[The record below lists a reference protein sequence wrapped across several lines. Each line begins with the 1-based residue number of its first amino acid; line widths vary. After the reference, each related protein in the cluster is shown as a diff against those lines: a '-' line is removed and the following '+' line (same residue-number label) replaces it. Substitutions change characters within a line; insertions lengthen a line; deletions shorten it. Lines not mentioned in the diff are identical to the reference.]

1 MKKPAFSL
9 TLVLLLGACSPD
21 LSDKSWEV
29 DVLTPIAHTSL
40 EISDITGDSLID
52 VSSDSLLLLVRSQK
66 VYEFTLDDL
75 VDPFSTTFENTA
87 KLQTLDLGT
96 RKIDYAISLG
106 QLAAQQGPPFGNII
120 VANHGNN
127 LPFPAISIG
136 SPINYSIN
144 ANQFF
149 QSITLLDGWL
159 VFELRNELPIDL
171 INFEYDLINQQSQ
184 TLVTSGVIPLIP
196 ANGVA
201 KDSTQLNNMTVLE
214 GTLTAELKN
223 LESPG
228 SGGVAVPIDTSDQLK
243 IQVTVKDL
251 NPFEATAIFPAQD
264 LIDYTEEV
272 LFETDFEL
280 SRIVVDTGV
289 LYMQAISTVEEP
301 VILEYEI
308 PSATN
313 ANQNLLL
320 AGTLPSSPPN
330 GTSLYN
336 DSKNIR
342 DYSVNL
348 NGINFDPN
356 VKNTFFAQLRARID
370 SSGNMVFISLEDSI
384 YLTTGIQGLMP
395 SKIEGWLGR
404 DTISTDDEQL
414 PLFLFE
420 DIDGGSFDLAA
431 ARIRMELINHF
442 GADMQF
448 VLTDVRTENQA
459 SGQMASMNWTGL
471 GQALNLPSA
480 LDDAPNFQPIAHSE
494 SWQLDESNS
503 NLNELFNI
511 QPDRLIYDL
520 DLFINPSGIAD
531 PSGFAY
537 RHHPIEAWMH
547 VEIPLLLSLDGLLL
561 IDTSGFRYSDIDPND
576 RLIGGTLRLFA
587 DNFMPIEAEVD
598 LIAIDSLG
606 TPLDTLLGTEKIRA
620 ALLNAD
626 DRVESSLRTVIEY
639 PLDDRA
645 IEQLKKADRMVFK
658 GRYSTQDRPKRI
670 PLYEHYRTELKLSG
684 AFQFR
689 IN

>member
-1 MKKPAFSL
+1 MKNPTFSL
-9 TLVLLLGACSPD
+9 ILLLLLGACSPD

-184 TLVTSGVIPLIP
+184 TLVTSGIIPLIP

-308 PSATN
+308 PSATK

-459 SGQMASMNWTGL
+459 SGQMVSMNWTGL

-480 LDDAPNFQPIAHSE
+480 LDDAPNFQPVAHSE

>member
-1 MKKPAFSL
+1 MKDSIFLLP
-9 TLVLLLGACSPD
+9 LVLLIGSCAPD

-29 DVLTPIAHTSL
+29 DVLAPIARTSL

-136 SPINYSIN
+136 SPISYSIN

-184 TLVTSGVIPLIP
+184 TLVTSGIIPLIP

-308 PSATN
+308 PSATK

-480 LDDAPNFQPIAHSE
+480 LDDAPNFQPVAHSE
-494 SWQLDESNS
+494 SWQLDEGNS
-503 NLNELFNI
+503 NLDELFNI

-520 DLFINPSGIAD
+520 DLFINPSGIAN

-547 VEIPLLLSLDGLLL
+547 VEIPLVLSLDGLLL
-561 IDTSGFRYSDIDPND
+561 IDTSDFKYSDIDPKD

-606 TPLDTLLGTEKIRA
+606 TPLDTLLGTEKIQA

-626 DRVESSLRTVIEY
+626 ERVESSLRTVIEY
-639 PLDDRA
+639 PLDDQA
-645 IEQLKKADRMVFK
+645 IEQLKKANRMVFK
-658 GRYSTQDRPKRI
+658 GRYSTQDRPKHI

-689 IN
+689 IH

>member
-1 MKKPAFSL
+1 MKNPVFL
-9 TLVLLLGACSPD
+9 LILVLLLGACAPD

-184 TLVTSGVIPLIP
+184 TLVTSGIIPLIP

-308 PSATN
+308 PSATK

-459 SGQMASMNWTGL
+459 SGQMASMNWIGL
-471 GQALNLPSA
+471 GQALDLPSA
-480 LDDAPNFQPIAHSE
+480 LDDAPNFQPVAHSE

-520 DLFINPSGIAD
+520 DLFINPSGIAN
-531 PSGFAY
+531 PKGFAY

-547 VEIPLLLSLDGLLL
+547 VEIPLMLSLDGLLL
-561 IDTSGFRYSDIDPND
+561 IDTSAFKYSDIDPND

-598 LIAIDSLG
+598 LIAIDSTG
-606 TPLDTLLGTEKIRA
+606 TPLDTLLGTEKIQA

-626 DRVESSLRTVIEY
+626 ERVESSLRTIIEY
-639 PLDDRA
+639 PLDGQA

-689 IN
+689 IH

>member
-1 MKKPAFSL
+1 VKNPAFSL
-9 TLVLLLGACSPD
+9 ILLLLLGACSPD

-184 TLVTSGVIPLIP
+184 TLVTSGIIPLIP

-308 PSATN
+308 PSATK

-404 DTISTDDEQL
+404 DTISTDDEKL

-420 DIDGGSFDLAA
+420 DIEGGSFDLDA

-471 GQALNLPSA
+471 GQTLNLPSA
-480 LDDAPNFQPIAHSE
+480 LDDAPNFRPVAHSE

-520 DLFINPSGIAD
+520 DLFINPSGIAN

-547 VEIPLLLSLDGLLL
+547 VEIPLMLSLDGLLL
-561 IDTSGFRYSDIDPND
+561 IDTSDFRYSDIDPND

-606 TPLDTLLGTEKIRA
+606 TPLDTLLGTEKIQA

-639 PLDDRA
+639 PLDDQA

-670 PLYEHYRTELKLSG
+670 PLYEYYRTELKLSG

>member
-1 MKKPAFSL
+1 MKKTVFPL
-9 TLVLLLGACSPD
+9 VLVLLLGCCAPD
-21 LSDKSWEV
+21 LSDKNWEV
-29 DVLTPIAHTSL
+29 DVLTPIALTSL

-66 VYEFTLDDL
+66 VYEFSLDDL

-171 INFEYDLINQQSQ
+171 INFQYDLINQQSQ
-184 TLVTSGVIPLIP
+184 TLVTSGIIPLIP

-228 SGGVAVPIDTSDQLK
+228 SGGVAVPIDTSDQLN

-308 PSATN
+308 PSATK

-420 DIDGGSFDLAA
+420 DIDSGSFNLAT

-448 VLTDVRTENQA
+448 VLTDVRTENQT

-480 LDDAPNFQPIAHSE
+480 LDDAPNFQPVAHSE
-494 SWQLDESNS
+494 SWRLDESNS

-547 VEIPLLLSLDGLLL
+547 VEIPLILSLDGLLL
-561 IDTSGFRYSDIDPND
+561 IDTSDFRYSDIDPND

-598 LIAIDSLG
+598 LIAIDSTG
-606 TPLDTLLGTEKIRA
+606 TALDTLLGTEKIRA

-626 DRVESSLRTVIEY
+626 DRVETSLRTVIEY

>member
-1 MKKPAFSL
+1 MKNPTFSL
-9 TLVLLLGACSPD
+9 ILLLLLGACSPD

-184 TLVTSGVIPLIP
+184 TLVTSGIIPLIP

-308 PSATN
+308 PSATK

-459 SGQMASMNWTGL
+459 SGQMVSMNWTGL

-480 LDDAPNFQPIAHSE
+480 LDDAPNFQPVAHSE

-561 IDTSGFRYSDIDPND
+561 IDTSDFRYSDIDPND

-598 LIAIDSLG
+598 LIAIDSTG

>member
-1 MKKPAFSL
+1 MKKTTYS
-9 TLVLLLGACSPD
+9 LLLALLIGSCAPD

-29 DVLTPIAHTSL
+29 DVLTPIARTSL
-40 EISDITGDSLID
+40 EISDIVGDSLIG
-52 VSSDSLLLLVRSQK
+52 VSSDSLLSLVRSQK

-120 VANHGNN
+120 LANHGNN

-184 TLVTSGVIPLIP
+184 TLVTSGIIPLIP
-196 ANGVA
+196 AYGVA

-214 GTLTAELKN
+214 GTLMAELKN

-308 PSATN
+308 PSATKD
-313 ANQNLLL
+313 NQNLLL

-348 NGINFDPN
+348 NGINFDPS

-414 PLFLFE
+414 PLYLFE
-420 DIDGGSFDLAA
+420 DVQGGSFDLAA

-448 VLTDVRTENQA
+448 VLTDLRTKIQA
-459 SGQMASMNWTGL
+459 SGQMVSMNWTGL

-480 LDDAPNFQPIAHSE
+480 QDDAPNFRPIAHSE

-547 VEIPLLLSLDGLLL
+547 VEIPLVLSMDGLLL
-561 IDTSGFRYSDIDPND
+561 IDTSDFKYSDIDPND

-598 LIAIDSLG
+598 LIAIDSTG

-626 DRVESSLRTVIEY
+626 ERVESSLRTVIEY

-689 IN
+689 IH

>member
-1 MKKPAFSL
+1 MKIPAVSL
-9 TLVLLLGACSPD
+9 VLVLLLGSCASD

-159 VFELRNELPIDL
+159 IFELRNELPIDL

-184 TLVTSGVIPLIP
+184 TLVTSGIIPLIP

-201 KDSTQLNNMTVLE
+201 KDSTQLNNMTLLE

-228 SGGVAVPIDTSDQLK
+228 SGGVAVPIDTSDQLN

-308 PSATN
+308 PSATK

-342 DYSVNL
+342 GYSVNL

-395 SKIEGWLGR
+395 GKIEGWLGR

-459 SGQMASMNWTGL
+459 SGQMANMNWTGL

-480 LDDAPNFQPIAHSE
+480 LDDAPNFQPVAHSE

-520 DLFINPSGIAD
+520 DLFINPSGIAN

-547 VEIPLLLSLDGLLL
+547 VEIPLMLSLDGLLL
-561 IDTSGFRYSDIDPND
+561 IDTSDFKYSDIDPND
-576 RLIGGTLRLFA
+576 RLIGGILRLFA

-598 LIAIDSLG
+598 LIAIDSTG
-606 TPLDTLLGTEKIRA
+606 TPLDTLLGTEKIQA
-620 ALLNAD
+620 ALLNANE
-626 DRVESSLRTVIEY
+626 RVESSVRTIIEY
-639 PLDDRA
+639 PLDGQA

-689 IN
+689 IH

>member
-1 MKKPAFSL
+1 MKNPTFSL
-9 TLVLLLGACSPD
+9 ILLLLGACSSD

-29 DVLTPIAHTSL
+29 DVLAPIAHTSL

-184 TLVTSGVIPLIP
+184 TLVTSGIIPLIP

-308 PSATN
+308 PSATK

-420 DIDGGSFDLAA
+420 DIDGGSFNLAA

>member
-1 MKKPAFSL
+1 MKNPTFSL
-9 TLVLLLGACSPD
+9 ILLLLLGACSPD

-184 TLVTSGVIPLIP
+184 TLVTSGIIPLIP

-308 PSATN
+308 PSATK

-459 SGQMASMNWTGL
+459 SGQMVSMNWTGL

-480 LDDAPNFQPIAHSE
+480 LDDAPNFQPVAHSE

-561 IDTSGFRYSDIDPND
+561 IDTSDFRYSDIDPND

>member
-1 MKKPAFSL
+1 M
-9 TLVLLLGACSPD
+9 
-21 LSDKSWEV
+21 
-29 DVLTPIAHTSL
+29 LTPIAHTSL

-136 SPINYSIN
+136 SPISYSIN

-159 VFELRNELPIDL
+159 VFELRNQLPIDL

-184 TLVTSGVIPLIP
+184 TLVTSGIIPLIP

-201 KDSTQLNNMTVLE
+201 KDSTKLNNMTVLE

-308 PSATN
+308 PSATK

-480 LDDAPNFQPIAHSE
+480 LDDAPNFQPVAHSE
-494 SWQLDESNS
+494 SWQLDEGNS
-503 NLNELFNI
+503 NLDELFNI

-520 DLFINPSGIAD
+520 DLFINPSGIAN

-547 VEIPLLLSLDGLLL
+547 VEIPLVLSLDGLLL
-561 IDTSGFRYSDIDPND
+561 IDTSDFKYSDIDPND

-606 TPLDTLLGTEKIRA
+606 TPLDTLLGTEKIQA

-626 DRVESSLRTVIEY
+626 ERVESSLRTVIEY
-639 PLDDRA
+639 PLDDQA
-645 IEQLKKADRMVFK
+645 IEQLKKANRMVFK
-658 GRYSTQDRPKRI
+658 GRYSTQDRPKHI

-689 IN
+689 IH

>member
-1 MKKPAFSL
+1 MKESIFLLP
-9 TLVLLLGACSPD
+9 LVLLIGACSPD

-136 SPINYSIN
+136 SPISYSIN

-159 VFELRNELPIDL
+159 VFELRNQLPIDL

-184 TLVTSGVIPLIP
+184 TLVTSGIIPLIP

-308 PSATN
+308 PSATK

-480 LDDAPNFQPIAHSE
+480 LDDAPNFQPVAHSE
-494 SWQLDESNS
+494 SWQLDEGNS
-503 NLNELFNI
+503 NLDELFNI

-520 DLFINPSGIAD
+520 DLFINPSGIAN

-547 VEIPLLLSLDGLLL
+547 VEIPLVLSLDGLLL
-561 IDTSGFRYSDIDPND
+561 IDTSDFKYSDIDPND

-606 TPLDTLLGTEKIRA
+606 TPLDTLLGTEKIQA

-626 DRVESSLRTVIEY
+626 ERVESSLRTVIEY
-639 PLDDRA
+639 PLDDQA
-645 IEQLKKADRMVFK
+645 IEQLKKANRMVFK
-658 GRYSTQDRPKRI
+658 GRYSTQDRPKHI

-689 IN
+689 IH

>member
-1 MKKPAFSL
+1 M
-9 TLVLLLGACSPD
+9 
-21 LSDKSWEV
+21 
-29 DVLTPIAHTSL
+29 LTPIALTSL

-66 VYEFTLDDL
+66 VYEFSLDDL

-184 TLVTSGVIPLIP
+184 TLVTSGIIPLIP

-228 SGGVAVPIDTSDQLK
+228 SGGVAVPIDTSDQLN

-308 PSATN
+308 PSATK

-420 DIDGGSFDLAA
+420 DIDSGSFNLAT

-448 VLTDVRTENQA
+448 VLTDVRTENQT

-480 LDDAPNFQPIAHSE
+480 LDDAPNFQPVAHSE
-494 SWQLDESNS
+494 SWRLDESNS

-547 VEIPLLLSLDGLLL
+547 VEIPLILSLDGLLL
-561 IDTSGFRYSDIDPND
+561 IDTSDFRYSDIDPND

-598 LIAIDSLG
+598 LIAIDSKG
-606 TPLDTLLGTEKIRA
+606 TALDTLLGTEKIRA

-626 DRVESSLRTVIEY
+626 DRVETSLRTVIEY

>member
-1 MKKPAFSL
+1 MKNPTFSL
-9 TLVLLLGACSPD
+9 ILLLLLGACSPD

-184 TLVTSGVIPLIP
+184 TLVTSGIIPLIP

-308 PSATN
+308 PSATK

-459 SGQMASMNWTGL
+459 SGQMVSMNWTGL

-480 LDDAPNFQPIAHSE
+480 LDDAPNFQPVAHSE

-561 IDTSGFRYSDIDPND
+561 IDTSDFRYSDIDPND

-598 LIAIDSLG
+598 LIAIDSTG
-606 TPLDTLLGTEKIRA
+606 TPLDTLLGTEKIQA

>member
-1 MKKPAFSL
+1 VKNPVFL
-9 TLVLLLGACSPD
+9 LILVLLLGACAPD

-29 DVLTPIAHTSL
+29 DVLTPIARTSL

-184 TLVTSGVIPLIP
+184 TLVTSGIIPLIP

-308 PSATN
+308 PSATK

-471 GQALNLPSA
+471 GQALDLPSA
-480 LDDAPNFQPIAHSE
+480 LDDAPNFQPVAHSE

-520 DLFINPSGIAD
+520 DLFINPSGIAN
-531 PSGFAY
+531 PNGFAY

-547 VEIPLLLSLDGLLL
+547 VEIPLMLSLDGLLL
-561 IDTSGFRYSDIDPND
+561 IDTSAFKYSDIDPND
-576 RLIGGTLRLFA
+576 RLIGGILRLFA

-598 LIAIDSLG
+598 LIAIDSTG
-606 TPLDTLLGTEKIRA
+606 TPLDTLLGTEKIQA

-626 DRVESSLRTVIEY
+626 ERVESSLRTIIEY
-639 PLDDRA
+639 PLDGQA

-689 IN
+689 IH

>member
-9 TLVLLLGACSPD
+9 ILVLLLGACSPD

-184 TLVTSGVIPLIP
+184 TLVTSGIIPLIP

-308 PSATN
+308 PSATK

-480 LDDAPNFQPIAHSE
+480 LDDAPNFKPVAHSE

-561 IDTSGFRYSDIDPND
+561 IDTSDFRYSDIDPND

-598 LIAIDSLG
+598 LIAIDSTG

>member
-1 MKKPAFSL
+1 M
-9 TLVLLLGACSPD
+9 
-21 LSDKSWEV
+21 
-29 DVLTPIAHTSL
+29 
-40 EISDITGDSLID
+40 
-52 VSSDSLLLLVRSQK
+52 
-66 VYEFTLDDL
+66 
-75 VDPFSTTFENTA
+75 
-87 KLQTLDLGT
+87 
-96 RKIDYAISLG
+96 
-106 QLAAQQGPPFGNII
+106 
-120 VANHGNN
+120 
-127 LPFPAISIG
+127 
-136 SPINYSIN
+136 
-144 ANQFF
+144 
-149 QSITLLDGWL
+149 
-159 VFELRNELPIDL
+159 
-171 INFEYDLINQQSQ
+171 
-184 TLVTSGVIPLIP
+184 
-196 ANGVA
+196 
-201 KDSTQLNNMTVLE
+201 
-214 GTLTAELKN
+214 
-223 LESPG
+223 
-228 SGGVAVPIDTSDQLK
+228 
-243 IQVTVKDL
+243 
-251 NPFEATAIFPAQD
+251 
-264 LIDYTEEV
+264 

-308 PSATN
+308 PSATK

-471 GQALNLPSA
+471 GQALDLPSA
-480 LDDAPNFQPIAHSE
+480 QDDAPNFQPVAHSE

-520 DLFINPSGIAD
+520 DLFINPSGIAN

-547 VEIPLLLSLDGLLL
+547 VEIPLVLSLDGLLL
-561 IDTSGFRYSDIDPND
+561 IDTSDFKYSDIDPND

-598 LIAIDSLG
+598 LIAIDSTG

-620 ALLNAD
+620 ALLNED
-626 DRVESSLRTVIEY
+626 ERVESSLRTLIEY

-689 IN
+689 IH

>member
-459 SGQMASMNWTGL
+459 SGQMASLNWTGL

-626 DRVESSLRTVIEY
+626 DRVESSLQTVIEY

-658 GRYSTQDRPKRI
+658 GRYSTQDLPKRI

-684 AFQFR
+684 ALQFR

>member
-1 MKKPAFSL
+1 MKNPTFSL
-9 TLVLLLGACSPD
+9 ILLLLLGACSPD

-184 TLVTSGVIPLIP
+184 TLVTSGIIPLIP

-308 PSATN
+308 PSATK

-431 ARIRMELINHF
+431 ARIRIELINHF

-561 IDTSGFRYSDIDPND
+561 IDTSDFRYSDIDPND

-626 DRVESSLRTVIEY
+626 DRVESSLQTVIEY

>member
-1 MKKPAFSL
+1 M
-9 TLVLLLGACSPD
+9 
-21 LSDKSWEV
+21 
-29 DVLTPIAHTSL
+29 DVLTPIALTSL

-66 VYEFTLDDL
+66 VYEFSLDDL

-171 INFEYDLINQQSQ
+171 INFQYDLINQQSQ
-184 TLVTSGVIPLIP
+184 TLVTSGIIPLIP

-228 SGGVAVPIDTSDQLK
+228 SGGVAVPIDTSDQLN

-308 PSATN
+308 PSATK

-420 DIDGGSFDLAA
+420 DIDSGSFNLAT

-448 VLTDVRTENQA
+448 VLTDVRTENQT

-480 LDDAPNFQPIAHSE
+480 LDDAPNFQPVAHSE
-494 SWQLDESNS
+494 SWRLDESNS

-547 VEIPLLLSLDGLLL
+547 VEIPLILSLDGLLL
-561 IDTSGFRYSDIDPND
+561 IDTSDFRYSDIDPND

-598 LIAIDSLG
+598 LIAIDSTG
-606 TPLDTLLGTEKIRA
+606 TALDTLLGTEKIRA

-626 DRVESSLRTVIEY
+626 DRVETSLRTVIEY

>member
-1 MKKPAFSL
+1 M
-9 TLVLLLGACSPD
+9 
-21 LSDKSWEV
+21 
-29 DVLTPIAHTSL
+29 
-40 EISDITGDSLID
+40 
-52 VSSDSLLLLVRSQK
+52 
-66 VYEFTLDDL
+66 
-75 VDPFSTTFENTA
+75 
-87 KLQTLDLGT
+87 
-96 RKIDYAISLG
+96 
-106 QLAAQQGPPFGNII
+106 
-120 VANHGNN
+120 
-127 LPFPAISIG
+127 
-136 SPINYSIN
+136 
-144 ANQFF
+144 
-149 QSITLLDGWL
+149 
-159 VFELRNELPIDL
+159 
-171 INFEYDLINQQSQ
+171 
-184 TLVTSGVIPLIP
+184 
-196 ANGVA
+196 
-201 KDSTQLNNMTVLE
+201 
-214 GTLTAELKN
+214 
-223 LESPG
+223 
-228 SGGVAVPIDTSDQLK
+228 AVPIDTSDQLK

-308 PSATN
+308 PSATKD
-313 ANQNLLL
+313 NQNLLL

-414 PLFLFE
+414 PLYLFE
-420 DIDGGSFDLAA
+420 DVQGGSFDLAA

-448 VLTDVRTENQA
+448 VLTDVRTKNQA
-459 SGQMASMNWTGL
+459 SGQMVSMNWTGL

-480 LDDAPNFQPIAHSE
+480 QDDAPNFRPIAHSE

-547 VEIPLLLSLDGLLL
+547 VEIPLVLSLDGLLL
-561 IDTSGFRYSDIDPND
+561 IDTSDFKYSDIDPND

-598 LIAIDSLG
+598 LIAIDSTG

-626 DRVESSLRTVIEY
+626 ERVESSLRTVIEY

-689 IN
+689 IH

>member
-1 MKKPAFSL
+1 MKNPTFSL
-9 TLVLLLGACSPD
+9 ILLLLLGACSPD

-184 TLVTSGVIPLIP
+184 TLVTSGIIPLIP

-272 LFETDFEL
+272 LFETNFEL

-308 PSATN
+308 PSATK

-480 LDDAPNFQPIAHSE
+480 LDDAPNFQPVAHSE

-561 IDTSGFRYSDIDPND
+561 IDTSDFRYSDIDPND

-606 TPLDTLLGTEKIRA
+606 TPLDTLLGTEKIQA

>member
-1 MKKPAFSL
+1 VKNPVFL
-9 TLVLLLGACSPD
+9 LILVLLLGACAPD

-184 TLVTSGVIPLIP
+184 TLVTSGIIPLIP

-308 PSATN
+308 PSATK
-313 ANQNLLL
+313 ANQSLLL

-471 GQALNLPSA
+471 GQALDLPSA
-480 LDDAPNFQPIAHSE
+480 LDDAPNFQPVAHSE

-520 DLFINPSGIAD
+520 DLFINPSGIAN

-547 VEIPLLLSLDGLLL
+547 VEIPLMLSLDGLLL
-561 IDTSGFRYSDIDPND
+561 IDTSAFKYSDIDPND

-598 LIAIDSLG
+598 LIAIDSTG
-606 TPLDTLLGTEKIRA
+606 TPLDTLLGTEKIQA

-626 DRVESSLRTVIEY
+626 ERVESSLRTIIEY
-639 PLDDRA
+639 PLDGQA

-689 IN
+689 IH

>member
-9 TLVLLLGACSPD
+9 ILVLLLGACSPD

-184 TLVTSGVIPLIP
+184 TLVTSGIIPLIP

-308 PSATN
+308 PSATKD
-313 ANQNLLL
+313 NQNLLL

-480 LDDAPNFQPIAHSE
+480 LDDAPNFQPVAHSE

-547 VEIPLLLSLDGLLL
+547 VEIPLLLSLDRLLL

>member
-1 MKKPAFSL
+1 MKNPTFSL
-9 TLVLLLGACSPD
+9 ILLLLLGACSPD

-184 TLVTSGVIPLIP
+184 TLVTSGIIPLIP

-251 NPFEATAIFPAQD
+251 KPFEATAIFPAQD

-308 PSATN
+308 PSATK

-420 DIDGGSFDLAA
+420 DIDSGSFDLAA

-480 LDDAPNFQPIAHSE
+480 LDDAPNFQPVAHSE

-561 IDTSGFRYSDIDPND
+561 IDTSDFRYSDIDPND

-598 LIAIDSLG
+598 LIAIDSTG

>member
-1 MKKPAFSL
+1 MKNPTFSL
-9 TLVLLLGACSPD
+9 ILLLLLGACSPD

-184 TLVTSGVIPLIP
+184 TLVTSGIIPLIP

-308 PSATN
+308 PSATK

-480 LDDAPNFQPIAHSE
+480 LDDAPNFQPVAHSE

-547 VEIPLLLSLDGLLL
+547 VEIPLMLSLDGLLL
-561 IDTSGFRYSDIDPND
+561 IDTSDFRYSDIDPND

-598 LIAIDSLG
+598 LIAIDSTG

>member
-1 MKKPAFSL
+1 
-9 TLVLLLGACSPD
+9 
-21 LSDKSWEV
+21 
-29 DVLTPIAHTSL
+29 
-40 EISDITGDSLID
+40 
-52 VSSDSLLLLVRSQK
+52 
-66 VYEFTLDDL
+66 
-75 VDPFSTTFENTA
+75 
-87 KLQTLDLGT
+87 
-96 RKIDYAISLG
+96 
-106 QLAAQQGPPFGNII
+106 
-120 VANHGNN
+120 
-127 LPFPAISIG
+127 
-136 SPINYSIN
+136 
-144 ANQFF
+144 
-149 QSITLLDGWL
+149 
-159 VFELRNELPIDL
+159 
-171 INFEYDLINQQSQ
+171 
-184 TLVTSGVIPLIP
+184 
-196 ANGVA
+196 
-201 KDSTQLNNMTVLE
+201 
-214 GTLTAELKN
+214 
-223 LESPG
+223 
-228 SGGVAVPIDTSDQLK
+228 
-243 IQVTVKDL
+243 
-251 NPFEATAIFPAQD
+251 
-264 LIDYTEEV
+264 
-272 LFETDFEL
+272 
-280 SRIVVDTGV
+280 
-289 LYMQAISTVEEP
+289 MQAISTVEEP

-308 PSATN
+308 PSATK

-471 GQALNLPSA
+471 GQALDLPSA
-480 LDDAPNFQPIAHSE
+480 LDDAPNFQPVAHSE

-520 DLFINPSGIAD
+520 DLFINPSGIAN

-547 VEIPLLLSLDGLLL
+547 VEIPLMLSLDGLLL
-561 IDTSGFRYSDIDPND
+561 IDTSDFRYSDIDPND

-606 TPLDTLLGTEKIRA
+606 TPLDTLLGTEKIQA
-620 ALLNAD
+620 ALLNTD
-626 DRVESSLRTVIEY
+626 DRVESSLRTIIEY
-639 PLDDRA
+639 PLDDQA

-670 PLYEHYRTELKLSG
+670 PLYEYYRTELKLSG

>member
-9 TLVLLLGACSPD
+9 ILVLLLGACSPD

-29 DVLTPIAHTSL
+29 DVLAPIAHTSL

-184 TLVTSGVIPLIP
+184 TLVTSGIIPLIP

-308 PSATN
+308 PSATK

-420 DIDGGSFDLAA
+420 DIDGGSFNLAA

>member
-1 MKKPAFSL
+1 MNKPAFSL
-9 TLVLLLGACSPD
+9 ILLLLLGACSPD

-184 TLVTSGVIPLIP
+184 TLVTSGIIPLIP

-308 PSATN
+308 PSATK

-442 GADMQF
+442 GADIQF

-480 LDDAPNFQPIAHSE
+480 LDDAPNFQPVAHSE

-561 IDTSGFRYSDIDPND
+561 IDTSDFRYSDIDPND

>member
-1 MKKPAFSL
+1 VKDSIFLLP
-9 TLVLLLGACSPD
+9 LVLLIGSCAPD

-29 DVLTPIAHTSL
+29 DVLAPIARTSL

-136 SPINYSIN
+136 SPISYSIN

-184 TLVTSGVIPLIP
+184 TLVTSGIIPLIP

-308 PSATN
+308 PSATK

-480 LDDAPNFQPIAHSE
+480 LDDAPNFQPVAHSE
-494 SWQLDESNS
+494 SWQLDEGNS
-503 NLNELFNI
+503 NLDELFNI

-520 DLFINPSGIAD
+520 DLFINPSGIAN

-547 VEIPLLLSLDGLLL
+547 VEIPLVLSLDGLLL
-561 IDTSGFRYSDIDPND
+561 IDTSDFKYSDIDPKD

-606 TPLDTLLGTEKIRA
+606 TPLDTLLGTEKIQA

-626 DRVESSLRTVIEY
+626 ERVESSLRTVIEY
-639 PLDDRA
+639 PLDDQA
-645 IEQLKKADRMVFK
+645 IEQLKKANRMVFK
-658 GRYSTQDRPKRI
+658 GRYSTQDRPKHI

-689 IN
+689 IH

>member
-1 MKKPAFSL
+1 MKNPAFSL
-9 TLVLLLGACSPD
+9 ILLLLLGACSPD

-201 KDSTQLNNMTVLE
+201 KDSTQLNNMTILE

-308 PSATN
+308 PSATK

-480 LDDAPNFQPIAHSE
+480 LDDAPNFQPVAHSE

-561 IDTSGFRYSDIDPND
+561 IDTSDFRYSDIDPND

-598 LIAIDSLG
+598 LIAIDSTG

>member
-9 TLVLLLGACSPD
+9 ILVLLLGACSPD

-52 VSSDSLLLLVRSQK
+52 VSSDSLLLLARSQK

-136 SPINYSIN
+136 SPINYTIN

-184 TLVTSGVIPLIP
+184 TLVTSGIIPLIP

-308 PSATN
+308 PSATK

-561 IDTSGFRYSDIDPND
+561 IDTSDFRYSDIDPND

>member
-1 MKKPAFSL
+1 MKNPTFSL
-9 TLVLLLGACSPD
+9 ILLLLLGACSPD

-184 TLVTSGVIPLIP
+184 TLVTSGIIPLIP

-308 PSATN
+308 PSATK

-431 ARIRMELINHF
+431 ARISMELINHF

-459 SGQMASMNWTGL
+459 SGQMVSMNWTGL

-480 LDDAPNFQPIAHSE
+480 LDDAPNFQPVAHSE

-561 IDTSGFRYSDIDPND
+561 IDTSDFRYSDIDPND

-598 LIAIDSLG
+598 LIAIDSTG

>member
-1 MKKPAFSL
+1 VNKPAFSL
-9 TLVLLLGACSPD
+9 ILLLLLGACSPD

-184 TLVTSGVIPLIP
+184 TLVTSGIIPLIP

-308 PSATN
+308 PSATK

-442 GADMQF
+442 GADIQF

-480 LDDAPNFQPIAHSE
+480 LDDAPNFQPVAHSE

-561 IDTSGFRYSDIDPND
+561 IDTSDFRYSDIDPND

>member
-1 MKKPAFSL
+1 MKNPTFSL
-9 TLVLLLGACSPD
+9 ILLLLLGACSPD

-184 TLVTSGVIPLIP
+184 TLVTSGIIPLIP

-308 PSATN
+308 PSATK

-459 SGQMASMNWTGL
+459 SGQMVSMNWTGL

-480 LDDAPNFQPIAHSE
+480 LDDAPNFQPVAHSE

-547 VEIPLLLSLDGLLL
+547 VEIPLMLSLDGLLL
-561 IDTSGFRYSDIDPND
+561 IDTSDFRYSDIDPND

-598 LIAIDSLG
+598 LIAIDSTG

>member
-1 MKKPAFSL
+1 MKKTVFPL
-9 TLVLLLGACSPD
+9 VLVLLLGCCAPD
-21 LSDKSWEV
+21 LSDKNWEV
-29 DVLTPIAHTSL
+29 DVLTPIALTSL

-66 VYEFTLDDL
+66 VYEFSLDDL

-171 INFEYDLINQQSQ
+171 INFQYDLINQQSQ
-184 TLVTSGVIPLIP
+184 TLVTSGIIPLIP

-228 SGGVAVPIDTSDQLK
+228 SGGVAVPIDTSDQLN

-264 LIDYTEEV
+264 LMDYTEEV

-308 PSATN
+308 PSATK

-420 DIDGGSFDLAA
+420 YIDSGSFNLAT

-448 VLTDVRTENQA
+448 VLTDVRTENQT

-480 LDDAPNFQPIAHSE
+480 LDDAPNFQPVAHSE
-494 SWQLDESNS
+494 SWRLDESNS

-547 VEIPLLLSLDGLLL
+547 VEIPLILSLDGLLL
-561 IDTSGFRYSDIDPND
+561 IDTSDFRYSDIDPND

-598 LIAIDSLG
+598 LIAIDSKG
-606 TPLDTLLGTEKIRA
+606 TALDTLLGTEKIRA

-626 DRVESSLRTVIEY
+626 DRVETSLRTVIEY